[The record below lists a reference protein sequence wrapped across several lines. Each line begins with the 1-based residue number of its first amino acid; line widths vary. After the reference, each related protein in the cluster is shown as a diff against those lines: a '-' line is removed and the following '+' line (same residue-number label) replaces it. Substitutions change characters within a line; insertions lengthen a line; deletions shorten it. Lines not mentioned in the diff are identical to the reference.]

1 MEINLEKTW
10 EYEARGLKSD
20 QADPK
25 VGDKVTVTFS
35 SDSMNRMVRV
45 CTVCNIV
52 TFDSNSKS
60 VQQKDIKNK
69 SKRLRYE
76 KMLKLEGKPLKVG
89 MALPFR
95 GRLEQGGKKKGDV
108 KSVIYPVNQW
118 MDSGENAT
126 EAAMAR
132 WAQDKELFC
141 EDDAAAIKSAIEN
154 KVKEAKTKFEKSKS
168 SWSKAR
174 C

>member
-1 MEINLEKTW
+1 M
-10 EYEARGLKSD
+10 
-20 QADPK
+20 
-25 VGDKVTVTFS
+25 TFS
-35 SDSMNRMVRV
+35 NDSNRMVRV

-76 KMLKLEGKPLKVG
+76 KMLKLDGEPLRVG
-89 MALPFR
+89 MALLPGITR
-95 GRLEQGGKKKGDV
+95 WKEEGDV

-132 WAQDKELFC
+132 WAQDKELC
-141 EDDAAAIKSAIEN
+141 AEDA
-154 KVKEAKTKFEKSKS
+154 EATGMLLKIRYKRRKPNLKG
-168 SWSKAR
+168 
-174 C
+174 

>member
-1 MEINLEKTW
+1 MGKGWIPRSMIEFDGNQLGETW

-60 VQQKDIKNK
+60 VQQKDINNK

-76 KMLKLEGKPLKVG
+76 KMLKLDGEPL
-89 MALPFR
+89 
-95 GRLEQGGKKKGDV
+95 Q
-108 KSVIYPVNQW
+108 
-118 MDSGENAT
+118 
-126 EAAMAR
+126 
-132 WAQDKELFC
+132 
-141 EDDAAAIKSAIEN
+141 
-154 KVKEAKTKFEKSKS
+154 
-168 SWSKAR
+168 
-174 C
+174 